1 MRSLEAEIAKY
12 DFPNLDTDEALD
24 AKEIDE
30 YDRWII
36 DNFVGLNSFRDKPNV
51 RIFVKN
57 ILYTFLALKETYRQ

>member
-12 DFPNLDTDEALD
+12 DFLNLDSDGGLD

-57 ILYTFLALKETYRQ
+57 ILYTFLALKENYRQ